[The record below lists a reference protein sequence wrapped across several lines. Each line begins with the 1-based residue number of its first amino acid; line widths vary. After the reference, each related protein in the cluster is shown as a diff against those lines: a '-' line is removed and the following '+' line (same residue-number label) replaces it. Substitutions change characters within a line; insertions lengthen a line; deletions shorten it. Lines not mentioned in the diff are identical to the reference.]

1 MIMRS
6 TNNSIIIKHAYY
18 KRRAR
23 AIIANVSLIAIVLC
37 ICIMMLLYGNT
48 NYSLDVVIRVLRGEN
63 IQGANF
69 AIATLRLP
77 RMLSGLLVGIA
88 FGIAGNTF
96 QTMLRNPLASPDI
109 IGVTSGSSVAAVFC
123 ILVLGLSGPAV
134 SIISV
139 ISGLLVSMLIYLLSK
154 DISFS
159 GSRLILIGIGI
170 QAMLQAAIS
179 FLLLK
184 ASQYDVSG
192 AMRWLSG
199 SLNGMTMKGIP
210 TLFIVVMV
218 FGIISL
224 LFTKYLQ
231 VLELGDEFATTLGI
245 RLNLV
250 RIILI
255 LSTVFL
261 IAFATSTTGPI
272 AFVAFLAGPIASKI
286 VGRGSSN
293 VLASGLV
300 GALLVLS
307 SDMIGQYVFSTRFP
321 VGVITGIL
329 GAPYMLFLLICIN
342 RRGE

>member
-6 TNNSIIIKHAYY
+6 TNNSILIKHAYY

-96 QTMLRNPLASPDI
+96 QTMLRNSLASPDI

-184 ASQYDVSG
+184 ASQYDVPG

-255 LSTVFL
+255 LSAVFL

>member
-6 TNNSIIIKHAYY
+6 TNNSILIKHAYY

-63 IQGANF
+63 IQGATF

-184 ASQYDVSG
+184 ASQYDVPG

-255 LSTVFL
+255 LSAVFL

-342 RRGE
+342 RRGD

>member
-6 TNNSIIIKHAYY
+6 TNNSILIKHAYY

-63 IQGANF
+63 IQGATF

-184 ASQYDVSG
+184 ASQYDVPG

-255 LSTVFL
+255 LSAVFL

-286 VGRGSSN
+286 VWRGSSN

>member
-6 TNNSIIIKHAYY
+6 TNNSILIKHAYY

-63 IQGANF
+63 IQGATF

-184 ASQYDVSG
+184 ASQYDVPG

-199 SLNGMTMKGIP
+199 SLNGMTMKDIP

-255 LSTVFL
+255 LSAVFL

-286 VGRGSSN
+286 VGRG
-293 VLASGLV
+293 
-300 GALLVLS
+300 
-307 SDMIGQYVFSTRFP
+307 
-321 VGVITGIL
+321 
-329 GAPYMLFLLICIN
+329 
-342 RRGE
+342 

>member
-6 TNNSIIIKHAYY
+6 TNNSILIKHAYY

-63 IQGANF
+63 IQGATF

-179 FLLLK
+179 FLFLK
-184 ASQYDVSG
+184 ASQYDVPG

-255 LSTVFL
+255 LSAVFL

>member
-23 AIIANVSLIAIVLC
+23 AITANVSLIAIVLC

-184 ASQYDVSG
+184 ASQYDVPG

-255 LSTVFL
+255 LSAVFL

>member
-23 AIIANVSLIAIVLC
+23 AVIANVSLIAIVLC

-63 IQGANF
+63 IQGATF

-184 ASQYDVSG
+184 ASQYDVPG

-255 LSTVFL
+255 LSAVFL

-321 VGVITGIL
+321 VGDYWDFRGTIHVI
-329 GAPYMLFLLICIN
+329 FIN
-342 RRGE
+342 MYK

>member
-6 TNNSIIIKHAYY
+6 TNNSILIKHAYY

-184 ASQYDVSG
+184 ASQYDVPG

-245 RLNLV
+245 RLSLV

-255 LSTVFL
+255 LSAVFL

>member
-1 MIMRS
+1 MIIRS

-18 KRRAR
+18 KRRAY
-23 AIIANVSLIAIVLC
+23 AIIANVSLIVIVLC

-63 IQGANF
+63 IQGATF

-184 ASQYDVSG
+184 ASQYDVPG

-255 LSTVFL
+255 LSAVFL

>member
-6 TNNSIIIKHAYY
+6 TNNSILIKHAYY

-170 QAMLQAAIS
+170 QADRKS
-179 FLLLK
+179 
-184 ASQYDVSG
+184 
-192 AMRWLSG
+192 
-199 SLNGMTMKGIP
+199 
-210 TLFIVVMV
+210 VV
-218 FGIISL
+218 
-224 LFTKYLQ
+224 
-231 VLELGDEFATTLGI
+231 
-245 RLNLV
+245 
-250 RIILI
+250 
-255 LSTVFL
+255 
-261 IAFATSTTGPI
+261 
-272 AFVAFLAGPIASKI
+272 
-286 VGRGSSN
+286 
-293 VLASGLV
+293 
-300 GALLVLS
+300 
-307 SDMIGQYVFSTRFP
+307 
-321 VGVITGIL
+321 
-329 GAPYMLFLLICIN
+329 
-342 RRGE
+342 

>member
-23 AIIANVSLIAIVLC
+23 AVIANVSLIAIVLC

-63 IQGANF
+63 IQGATF

-184 ASQYDVSG
+184 ASQYDVPG

>member
-1 MIMRS
+1 MRS

-63 IQGANF
+63 IQGATF

-184 ASQYDVSG
+184 ASQYDVPG

-255 LSTVFL
+255 LSAVFL

>member
-6 TNNSIIIKHAYY
+6 TNNSILIKHAYY
-18 KRRAR
+18 KRRAY

-63 IQGANF
+63 IQGATF

-170 QAMLQAAIS
+170 QVMLQAAIS

-184 ASQYDVSG
+184 ASQYDVPG
-192 AMRWLSG
+192 ARRWLSG

-210 TLFIVVMV
+210 TLFIV

-255 LSTVFL
+255 LSAVFL

>member
-63 IQGANF
+63 IQGATF

-123 ILVLGLSGPAV
+123 ILVLVLSGPAV

-184 ASQYDVSG
+184 ASQYDVPG

-255 LSTVFL
+255 LSAVFL

>member
-184 ASQYDVSG
+184 ASQYDVPG

-199 SLNGMTMKGIP
+199 SLNGMTMKDIP

-255 LSTVFL
+255 LSAVFL

>member
-6 TNNSIIIKHAYY
+6 TNNSILIKHAYY

-23 AIIANVSLIAIVLC
+23 AIIANISLIAIVLC

-184 ASQYDVSG
+184 ASQYDVPG

-255 LSTVFL
+255 LSAVFL

>member
-63 IQGANF
+63 IQGATF

-184 ASQYDVSG
+184 ASQYDVPG

-255 LSTVFL
+255 LSAVFL

-272 AFVAFLAGPIASKI
+272 AFVAFLAGPVASKI

>member
-1 MIMRS
+1 MRS
-6 TNNSIIIKHAYY
+6 TNNSILIKHAYY

-63 IQGANF
+63 IQGATF

-96 QTMLRNPLASPDI
+96 QTMLRNSLASPDI

-184 ASQYDVSG
+184 ASQYDVPG

-255 LSTVFL
+255 LSAVFL

>member
-6 TNNSIIIKHAYY
+6 TNNSILIKHAYY

-170 QAMLQAAIS
+170 QAMLQAAFS

-184 ASQYDVSG
+184 ASQYDVPG

-199 SLNGMTMKGIP
+199 SLNGMTMKCIP

-255 LSTVFL
+255 LSAVFL

>member
-6 TNNSIIIKHAYY
+6 TNNSILIKHAYY
-18 KRRAR
+18 KRRVR

-77 RMLSGLLVGIA
+77 RMLSGLLVGMA

-184 ASQYDVSG
+184 ASQYDVPG

-255 LSTVFL
+255 LSAVFL

>member
-23 AIIANVSLIAIVLC
+23 AVIANVSLIAIVLC

-63 IQGANF
+63 IQGATF

-96 QTMLRNPLASPDI
+96 QTMLRNHLASPDI

-184 ASQYDVSG
+184 ASQYDVPG

-255 LSTVFL
+255 LSAVFL

>member
-6 TNNSIIIKHAYY
+6 TNNSILIKHAYY

-184 ASQYDVSG
+184 ASQYDVPG

-255 LSTVFL
+255 LSAVFL
-261 IAFATSTTGPI
+261 IAFATSATGPI
-272 AFVAFLAGPIASKI
+272 AFVAFLAGPIASKM
-286 VGRGSSN
+286 VGQGSPN

>member
-6 TNNSIIIKHAYY
+6 ANNSIIIKHAYY

-184 ASQYDVSG
+184 ASQYDVPG

-255 LSTVFL
+255 LSAVFL

-342 RRGE
+342 RREE

>member
-6 TNNSIIIKHAYY
+6 TNNSILIKHAYY

-179 FLLLK
+179 FLLKTLSDCV
-184 ASQYDVSG
+184 ASTKLIPYLRDSVSNSNS
-192 AMRWLSG
+192 AEFFFSAKLC
-199 SLNGMTMKGIP
+199 
-210 TLFIVVMV
+210 
-218 FGIISL
+218 ISSMQ
-224 LFTKYLQ
+224 T
-231 VLELGDEFATTLGI
+231 
-245 RLNLV
+245 
-250 RIILI
+250 
-255 LSTVFL
+255 
-261 IAFATSTTGPI
+261 TST
-272 AFVAFLAGPIASKI
+272 SENW
-286 VGRGSSN
+286 RHRS
-293 VLASGLV
+293 
-300 GALLVLS
+300 
-307 SDMIGQYVFSTRFP
+307 
-321 VGVITGIL
+321 
-329 GAPYMLFLLICIN
+329 
-342 RRGE
+342 

>member
-6 TNNSIIIKHAYY
+6 TNNSILIKHAYY

-63 IQGANF
+63 IQGATF

-184 ASQYDVSG
+184 ASQYDVPG

-199 SLNGMTMKGIP
+199 SLNGMTMKCNP

>member
-6 TNNSIIIKHAYY
+6 TNNSILIKHAYY

-184 ASQYDVSG
+184 ASQYDVPG

-255 LSTVFL
+255 LSAVFL

-272 AFVAFLAGPIASKI
+272 TFVAFLAGPIASKI

>member
-6 TNNSIIIKHAYY
+6 TNNSILIKHAYY

-63 IQGANF
+63 IQGATF

-184 ASQYDVSG
+184 ASQYDVPG

-255 LSTVFL
+255 LSAVFL

-272 AFVAFLAGPIASKI
+272 TFVAFLAGPIASKI

>member
-96 QTMLRNPLASPDI
+96 QTMLRNHLASPDI

-184 ASQYDVSG
+184 ASQYDVPG

-255 LSTVFL
+255 LSAVFL

>member
-6 TNNSIIIKHAYY
+6 TNNSILIKHAYY
-18 KRRAR
+18 KRRAY
-23 AIIANVSLIAIVLC
+23 AIIVNVSLIAIVLC

-63 IQGANF
+63 IQGATF

-170 QAMLQAAIS
+170 QVMLQAAIS

-184 ASQYDVSG
+184 ASQYDVPG

-255 LSTVFL
+255 LSAVFL